1 VKWVMARNSLFA
13 ILLRSPW
20 WISVAV
26 ALGIVLVAGT
36 LLPER
41 YAPYG
46 ATGAIP
52 FLVIGAIG
60 AWKQLRRPSA
70 GQVAKTLEA
79 VGRMSWG
86 DFSNTMEDAFRR
98 DGYAVTRVDK
108 PQFDFELTKAGRTA
122 LVSCK
127 RWKVTRTG
135 IEPLRH
141 LYAAQQSRGADE
153 CIYVAAG
160 ELTDNAR
167 EFAAQKKI
175 QLLQGGELAR
185 LLRGGTLG
193 KKA

>member
-1 VKWVMARNSLFA
+1 MAKNSLFA

-26 ALGIVLVAGT
+26 ALGIVLVAGAM
-36 LLPER
+36 LPER

-46 ATGAIP
+46 ATGAVP
-52 FLVIGAIG
+52 FLVVGAIG

-70 GQVAKTLEA
+70 GQVAQTLEA

-98 DGYAVTRVDK
+98 DGYAVTRVHK

-122 LVSCK
+122 LVSGK

-135 IEPLRH
+135 IEPLRQ
-141 LYAAQQSRGADE
+141 LYAAQQSREADE
-153 CIYVAAG
+153 CIYIAAG

-175 QLLQGGELAR
+175 QLLQGGELAQ

-193 KKA
+193 KEA